1 MVKKTGK
8 LAPVHPGEVL
18 QTVLD
23 DAGLNAHQTAL
34 SLRIPA
40 NRLTAIL
47 SRKRSITA
55 DTAMRLASFFGTSAE
70 MWVNLQA
77 RYDLH
82 VAEDRLSVRI
92 ANEVRPFER
101 ADSRPAELSR

>member
-1 MVKKTGK
+1 MTK
-8 LAPVHPGEVL
+8 LAPIHPGEILKTVL
-18 QTVLD
+18 Q

-47 SRKRSITA
+47 NGKRALTA
-55 DTAMRLASFFGTSAE
+55 DTAMRLARFFGTSAE
-70 MWVNLQA
+70 MWINLQA

-82 VAEDRLSVRI
+82 LAEDKLSSKVAE
-92 ANEVRPFER
+92 EVRPYR
-101 ADSRPAELSR
+101 RVA